1 MALFKKKQAKS
12 SAPTPQKEE
21 KTKKRGRLRELRSKF
36 ANAFRLI
43 TIFVTYIVLTAV
55 VVVMLLTRIN
65 GSETSIIERSIA
77 NVLTPIQS
85 VFSDVISSLANE
97 LQKLKLR
104 GTLEKEYNRLLAE
117 NEKLVYDA
125 MFANELQ
132 IELSQ
137 YKALFDEI
145 SLNAALNPIA
155 CRVIGRDP
163 GNYFSVFTI
172 NKGSD
177 HGLDNFMAVTA
188 NGALIGY
195 TYNVTANKADVRT
208 IIDSEASI
216 AALIQSSRDQGT
228 VRGTLGIDG
237 RPLCRM
243 YYLPDENLPRPGD
256 EVVTSGVGMS
266 FPRGIPIGTVR
277 ESTRGLEENK
287 LYIVVEPKNDFRHV
301 ENVIV
306 LRYMPEPIGITA
318 LENGTELNIYDPIPS
333 IMPIPTIFI
342 GKDMFILEATPSP
355 VPPGYTETATATPKP
370 SPTHSGT
377 VAGTPSP
384 GGVYVVPNPTATPP
398 VNFTLGP
405 TATPKPT
412 PPPLDITIED

>member
-1 MALFKKKQAKS
+1 MALFKKRIAKE
-12 SAPTPQKEE
+12 TKEKPE
-21 KTKKRGRLRELRSKF
+21 KVKKRGRLRELRVKF
-36 ANAFRLI
+36 ANAFRLLA
-43 TIFVTYIVLTAV
+43 IFVTYSIITAV
-55 VVVMLLTRIN
+55 VGVMLLTRIN
-65 GSETSIIERSIA
+65 GGETNIIERSIA
-77 NVLTPIQS
+77 TAITPIQS
-85 VFSDVISSLANE
+85 TFNSFISALAGE

-137 YKALFDEI
+137 YKSLFAEV
-145 SLNAALNPIA
+145 SLNEALNPIA
-155 CRVIGRDP
+155 CKVIGRDA

-172 NKGSD
+172 NKGSNS
-177 HGLDNFMAVTA
+177 GIANFMAVTS

-195 TYNVTANKADVRT
+195 TYNVTPNKADVRT

-228 VRGTLGIDG
+228 IRGTLGIDG
-237 RPLCRM
+237 KPLCRM
-243 YYLPDENLPRPGD
+243 YYLPDKNLPRPGD

-287 LYIVVEPKNDFRHV
+287 LFIVVEPKNDFRHV

-306 LRYMPEPIGITA
+306 LRYMPEPIGVTA
-318 LENGTELNIYDPIPS
+318 MEDGSELAIYDPIPT
-333 IMPIPTIFI
+333 IMPIPTVFI
-342 GKDMFILEATPSP
+342 GKDMFVLEATPSP
-355 VPPGYTETATATPKP
+355 VPPGYTEVLTPEP
-370 SPTHSGT
+370 SPSPSHNPPTR
-377 VAGTPSP
+377 TPAP
-384 GGVYVVPNPTATPP
+384 GGEYVVPNVTVKPTIQ
-398 VNFTLGP
+398 FTLGP
-405 TATPKPT
+405 TTTPKPT
-412 PPPLDITIED
+412 EKPLDITIED